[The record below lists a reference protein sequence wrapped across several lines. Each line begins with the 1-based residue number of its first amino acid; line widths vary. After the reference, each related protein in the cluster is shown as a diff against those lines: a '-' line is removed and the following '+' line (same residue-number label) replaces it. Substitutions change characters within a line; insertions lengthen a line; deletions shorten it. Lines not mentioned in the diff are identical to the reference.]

1 MTDKLQALYDG
12 LKDSY
17 NLGSIDEFRT
27 KMEDETKRRT
37 FYDAVSPHYNLGD
50 YDSFNSKLGYGNG
63 NAVENAENA
72 NQRMVDAVTP
82 TPEPTPAPAPTP
94 EPAPAM
100 KADDTYLT
108 DEDRQ
113 EIADTAKMS
122 WREANKLGKQA
133 YGIAGQRPTADSS
146 RQASEFINA
155 NRENATQYEETEKR
169 NQERKIEEAKPIAQA
184 YDEVAES
191 MRENAKAMREADKQL
206 ERDYYAL
213 TKAASDYATEKYGP
227 MPKKLSSKEGWG
239 KAYEDYLKNNDP
251 NNVIGQYNNQAE
263 RSKRNDY
270 ISFTEHMANQTERR
284 AKQTMREAERGVVG
298 NTIGGIG
305 YGVSQ
310 PSSWS
315 MGLSDLWTAEHI
327 LPLANKLKRG
337 EPLNEYEQAALD
349 AYGTYEEA
357 ANILREYDTRGFKAG
372 ETTGEMLP
380 FMAQMALNPA
390 GGLGESMAKQGVRK
404 AVAKTA
410 GDAVA
415 DVAMKEYGTMATKD
429 LLKRYGVDG
438 MMARL
443 PIAVRRMGG
452 DLAASAVLANT
463 LQAGSTFNDVVQRK
477 YGAPVQDGEHYT
489 FDPQQEKSWA
499 EAAYKGELSSIIE
512 NFTEMMGEWRV
523 LGLADKMSN
532 FGSKQVSRIVRALGD
547 SDFAKGLGEV
557 LKDAHWSGIIGETL
571 EEEYGI
577 LLNSL
582 LTGDNKFSDLWDLD
596 QQIDI
601 MLGVGLFGGLM
612 GGAKMAAYPAEYVN
626 RKNHLEDVTAACR
639 EWKGP
644 EWDQIQ
650 ERIDN
655 ADNDGLRAI
664 VASAIAQ
671 GGEEQRNIL
680 LYIDALQRM
689 RGITI
694 ARDLIPGDEDTKTM
708 QEFYL
713 NGYDG
718 ADKKAIQSAFEHKRG
733 QLQQIGGN
741 ALLIADTDGL
751 YATDE
756 KGQQIFQ
763 GEMRE
768 MVRDYLNAKAA
779 YYGMNDGIDDRAQRR
794 AKAAELM
801 VRSNDNNGRQVEAT
815 LRNGEQVHIISGE
828 VGMTDNAPDMAHSS
842 ASIIIRHEDGSKEMI
857 SPALIKSIDNVQNT
871 EEVALLAAQRAEE
884 ESRAEDLAEL
894 EESDPIID
902 LQTRADIENAE
913 NSGKADATYVKDA
926 VVTLPDGTTGVVNM
940 TPDQT
945 DDRKVEVI
953 WNNPNGRPAVEHI
966 SAQDLYDLEHP
977 AVTASEIA
985 QDEQVQNTE
994 DEVRLSAEEQAYND
1008 WTAKHGEN
1016 SLNKLNQTRA
1026 YAEEKLSEQESQLA
1040 EVNQELAD
1048 LPDIQDEEIV
1058 KKQNDLEKR
1067 KAELEQSIAN
1077 YQAVLGQMNS
1087 IQSVYDA
1094 QNGVAEQVPTAEEKV
1109 APAKEDGTGVRFSL
1123 TPEEQRRM
1131 DILLKRQ
1138 QRRKLTAKEQ
1148 TELEELTN
1156 QVYENTITDEV
1167 RQAAKERVDELNK
1180 ASMERMLTDEER
1192 NEYLRMTDLAYD
1204 AHTAPGKL
1212 GEAIKRLQT
1221 ITAEIVA
1228 LEDKAEN
1235 EGLSDEEK
1243 KTLNRLQRD
1252 YLMAEQ
1258 AFVTDAD
1265 IEDAQK
1271 LMDEY
1276 QKNTG
1281 VKMRLIS
1288 DITKA
1293 TEDDIKNAIKGGRS
1307 WITGDNEVV
1316 FVLPKIKH
1324 TGTDLGRMYRHEVL
1338 SHYNLKNS
1346 MSKEDWNQFLDEVWA
1361 VMPKEQR
1368 ERLDKTYAQH
1378 YKKGHTDEEYHR
1390 LLADEFIATNA
1401 EKLFTKASEYRTIGQ
1416 KIIDAITNWIRG
1428 DKKTD
1433 TPMDTPI
1440 LPEFIEKKLR
1450 DVYGKKIDKQSD
1462 GKDES
1467 EDVRK
1472 SIAYHGSKADFD
1484 KFDLSHYGEG
1494 TGIFHPYGVYT
1505 TDNANRALSYADGNL
1520 YEVEIPDNLFD
1531 FNGFFSS
1538 EDKARIL
1545 DVIEKNHPEEINKA
1559 RREIGKRGSQ
1569 GGYVIADYLTLA
1581 DMEELGYA
1589 GFTKPMGIAAY
1600 REGDPLEMVIF
1611 NPDDVKILNHYRG
1624 TVDDIKEQLDAN
1636 DIRYSI
1642 AYHGSG
1648 ADFDQFDNKFMS
1660 TGEGNQAYGWGT
1672 YVTTNKETGKKY
1684 ADVATARKTNRPY
1697 TYVGPKDKYDWHT
1710 KDDAIDAMVEYGG
1723 FENAKKHFDSQPQ
1736 SPGTYGDTM
1745 QKFFNESSPEEWE
1758 GERYL
1763 YTVEI
1768 PDDNGENYLHWD
1780 GLLTQKQSDK
1790 IVNAL
1795 LAMPEVYDTYGDQT
1809 EREVKSS
1816 LGYGTYGKN
1825 VEGALNYFLG
1835 NEMDYATGEDPGAER
1850 NSKFLNSL
1858 GFVGMQVAVDR
1869 RGGKRYDG
1877 DNYVIYNPDDIQIK
1891 DKTRFSIQ
1899 DEETN
1904 DVFNRAIEEYGTT
1917 EDSNLAGYMLP
1928 DGRYLDF
1935 SEGSGMRTLDHRNV
1949 GMAYEGT
1956 VDEKYEYMNDFM
1968 KRGAIRI
1975 MPEGGGFELAVA
1987 PTFEQKRTL
1996 RQFIAERDGDVFVD
2010 FLNPDGGNPI
2020 SAEYYEAEPSRVL
2033 ADIDRYFNEGVKPI
2047 SDVRYSIIDEAN
2059 AKQKQPGEDIDTT
2072 DVDVRYSLSKNNRQ
2086 AITAWLNKNKNL
2098 TDDEKRNVMGFID
2111 NLDDTTLQLATGR
2124 WYGKGVIRLPE
2135 DMDKVEQAV
2144 EVARRAKVDPLQYD
2158 NPMELIN
2165 QHADIKIKE
2174 KPIDPNTV
2182 STLHKAQEF
2191 PEQGIV
2197 IYDVDESEE
2206 SRENMRKI
2214 INTHYG
2220 EQASPWCLL
2229 QGDGKGNLTEDSK
2242 NYWDHYNSYPKQ
2254 VAFKDGK
2261 LVAFSANDTDSRVWW
2276 DRQDTSHKGIPV
2288 ADKVFEDG
2296 RRQHQM
2302 YLPVPGLMPYGPIF
2316 RGNLENGIYEEWYP
2330 NGQIAK
2336 RIGRKNGM
2344 PDGLSEYWYANGYR
2358 KSRSNYEEGRLRGL
2372 REFWYES
2379 TGRMSY
2385 RNNWGDI
2392 GVDGIS
2398 ETWHENGKM
2407 AVRANFVNGKQTG
2420 IEEMWNTKGKM
2431 IGHSLWKDGE
2441 KVGSLPL
2448 TDEKGE
2454 PAPGQDVER
2463 EEIPRFSIAEESPIR
2478 YSLVVD
2484 PELYDQLESGEKEK
2498 GYRNVTLNEDGTLGS
2513 PMAGRL
2519 GRANAGSVAT
2529 SSFGLGAWEQSEENP
2544 DMADEYGKINLI
2556 KPDDKG
2562 EVRGVN
2568 YNPYIHIRPTAVN
2581 KQFTQAWNRPELVY
2595 IETEY
2600 PTSELTSG
2608 YKAEKANLPVGRHK
2622 WSNGDLILSRYDKP
2636 MRIVPW
2642 EEVADQWEKEFKKSG
2657 VTFDIV
2663 PPALLPILA
2672 ERGVTILPPKKAAQQ
2687 PAMEAYNQWREEQT
2701 GMPDYITDERDG
2713 EMISEETPDNT
2724 TRFSLSTWENG
2735 GREDFIA
2742 FVDSQIAA
2750 GVLPEDARETFI
2762 SKMDETY
2769 KQAKKIYD
2777 SGDFETFNEWS
2788 DLEVARDSAGNSI
2801 YTVIKP
2807 NNEYGMNLDFSL
2819 VCKKRRTLNAVL
2831 NEMIDR
2837 DLIKYLGSAD
2847 GDLSIARINELI
2859 RNYGFETACRL
2870 CFVDAKR
2877 FRQVKVADDFVQLYN
2892 GLVNKLIPRGSK
2904 IKATFFDFA
2913 RTGRY
2918 SDTDQP
2924 LNQQAD
2930 DQLNISALQKI
2941 IDTEDKK
2948 KKDEPGRTVTYKI
2961 AKHLLEN
2968 PQDRQYVQREDFMST
2983 RGFGN
2988 VKAENRAVLGLYNA
3002 KKGSGGPKVT
3012 EGDVQYL
3019 GDVAKAGWS
3028 PEEAFKVGGVRI
3040 QSFSDY
3046 VPHMVFDYIQMVA
3059 DLAAGKFP
3067 AHAYTKEE
3075 LFAKMFGRTGIKI
3088 NLSLVPAVV
3097 EDGVAPGLDKDGN
3110 YVWQENE
3117 TFPFDEAIAVQNA
3130 EGYRENCGTIAV
3142 GVSDQHI
3149 LKMLADEDIRM
3160 VIPYHKSGLNK
3171 KIAVYNNIDKFTDYT
3186 KSQNTRY
3193 KDGKKLSKSDAA
3205 DEPNFNELLQREG
3218 DPNAAAQAYLDWC
3231 TYHDYLPKFDQ
3242 FAYDD
3247 KGNMRQ
3253 GYYKLLEDFTT
3264 YVPNA
3269 EGGHDFYPQRAITL
3283 TLPEEGDAFGSSTD
3297 IMRRGMEEDEQ
3308 LTRRQEAMVKPIVDE
3323 IQKML
3328 TGEEPQTRYSI
3339 IGEVG
3344 AAHDTTSDGLERLR
3358 NLEVARQMESELNPD
3373 WNAQDDEIALKI
3385 KVATGWER
3393 GGDGKWRYEMPDAK
3407 LKDGALERKW
3417 GGKTTLA
3424 DIVDAPELFRVYPA
3438 LKDIKVKRET
3448 RSGRDGRYDHGNN
3461 MMYIGTGD
3469 YTYLLNRIKKYGED
3483 AGFMPG
3489 YAQERAKEMIDDIN
3503 STLAHELQHAIQAQ
3517 ENFAKGGSPNMLKPG
3532 YDRSQLDQLRDDV
3545 NSLVVRYNNMTPL
3558 ERSLNYSMR
3567 GEIERRRRAFKRE
3580 LGNAVL
3586 GYQGYR
3592 SLGGEVEARN
3602 VSRRRNMT
3610 DEERRNTL
3618 LASTEDVARPD
3629 QFYIHRA
3636 VEDIP
3641 AEESVRFSIA
3651 NENQRIFVSNAER
3664 AVEKI
3669 QQDKAT
3675 PDQWLAMLTKNG
3687 GIKAGE
3693 DKWLGLSQWLKGLD
3707 GKVSKNQIQEF
3718 IAENGIRIEEEK
3730 YFEDIDLYDETLKDA
3745 LNRIVGK
3752 EDLDELQEEVNAD
3765 AESADR
3771 YDRLGEDADSAD
3783 LDEYL
3788 MDVMTER
3795 YGDDFAT
3802 AFTIEDGEVLFNI
3815 GPYEIDAEVY
3825 NNEVAGPENKA
3836 IESIRLGYTTDGL
3849 QNKREI
3855 ALTIP
3860 TIEPWNTNDRI
3871 HFGDAGYGR
3880 AVVWMRFGDATI
3892 EHTNFT
3898 EEEKDEAQRII
3909 HEYDNYRNELVD
3921 KYKHGPFFIAPF
3933 EREHPEEYAKLKDLF
3948 DRSEE
3953 ARKVFQTNEAEN
3965 QRVLTIDE
3973 IQSKRHQ
3980 EGREQGYI
3988 SEEEADARKRAWD
4001 EYKGYVDSV
4010 AKKYNADVDNL
4021 DKLTTD
4027 EEKAKAEELYRKAKE
4042 IREDLA
4048 DKVPDAPFEKNWSE
4062 LAMKRMLRL
4071 AAEEG
4076 YDYVAWTTGEQQ
4088 AERYNL
4094 GTVAK
4099 RIVVRDNDGTYSVV
4113 AQGADGTF
4121 LNEWDDITKEQLPNY
4136 IGKELTSKVE
4146 SGENLNERNGEKA
4159 HIFSGQELRIGTE
4172 GMKTFY
4178 DKMLV
4183 NFMDKYCKQ
4192 WGVKVEDIF
4201 LPLLAEGPW
4210 QNAGNIGHGGLIMH
4224 SVRVTP
4230 EMKASVMEGQTMF
4243 SITPEMDADYRKAY
4257 EDGDVQKAEQ
4267 MVKDAADANGYT
4279 IRGYH
4284 GAEVGGFTSFDD
4296 SIRKKTNAPEG
4307 SYFFFEDADNAQ
4319 TYAGDNGQTY
4329 DVFLKLDNPYIHD
4342 ANGENW
4348 DELTTEAEVID
4359 ANGESHRF
4367 PRFEDARAYAEQNG
4381 LDVSEI
4387 SVSKVGTTNDIVN
4400 YAKENGYD
4408 GVIFRNI
4415 LDTGYNDWDTMLGS
4429 YPTTEYVVFTPQQI
4443 KSAEPFVFDD
4453 NGELIPLSERFNEES
4468 SDIRY
4473 SFVGEQAASTLKTF
4487 SNEWIMMSDLN
4498 NAKAMERLG
4507 RSKEWIKSTTGW
4519 ERGADGKWRYEMEDL
4534 ELNDDFFEAQTIGD
4548 AVKESRLLT
4557 AYPELND
4564 AKVLFKYVNPVEGS
4578 WFNGEKKEFYIEY
4591 SSPAYAAKALAHEIQ
4606 HYIQEREGFAE
4617 GTSPEFFDEGKDLD
4631 YLNEVFSIDDD
4642 SSLKNLLDNIDD
4654 SKKDTPKFRAY
4665 NSVYALVASGYPVKD
4680 AKAKLISDMGQ
4691 DPDSFF
4697 GKYKRTAGEVEARN
4711 VQRRMNMSLA
4721 DRLASLASAT
4731 EDMARE
4737 DQIIILNGAVQEYK
4751 EENEPIMAPLSDLTD
4766 TRYSIS
4772 LDPSNVRSEYNDGDI
4787 VVYNPRDIAD
4797 IQAAVMREAYTHKDI
4812 RNLNGWDGFMDAA
4825 YRMGSNDIVSRAM
4838 RNGFN
4843 FGEATEQWIFEN
4855 AERMVA
4861 PFEKMMSENN
4871 IDLRYSVSGDEIRMY
4886 LIKREGLL
4894 DDIDLMVMR
4903 EDLPVE
4909 PSVRFSTAGS
4919 PSARDLYDASQQS
4932 TLNNLYRAYI
4942 DYSKPLR
4949 DFQAIIAEES
4959 GKPIEDFENAWEAEN
4974 QRSSK
4979 SKAEIEKY
4987 EITYFEPMRDA
4998 VKELQEAAG
5007 ITYEEVLRY
5016 LIAKHGLERN
5026 VVLAMRDAE
5035 AQYKK
5040 YQQEHPTGT
5049 KTVDDF
5055 FNENRKRD
5063 YSGLTT
5069 LSGKDDVAEAED
5081 YARDLVNAIESGALF
5096 ETSELWKAISDAV
5109 KAIQKKRYNSG
5120 LISKSQMEHE
5130 ADMFNNYIP
5139 LRGFAETIAE
5149 DVYDY
5154 YEDTQR
5160 NRPQRDRKAKGR
5172 TSLADDPLA
5181 TIGAMAASAITLG
5194 NKNLVKQRFLNMV
5207 ENHPTNLATVK
5218 DVWVVNVGTPTDSV
5232 WAPEYPNIHEGMTA
5246 DEIDQEL
5253 KDYDLR
5259 MDALQ
5264 NMGMAKKATNKLDI
5278 KWRTLGQQAQ
5288 QHIITIRRG
5297 GKEQMVII
5305 NGNPQVARTVN
5316 GVNNPDAQL
5325 SDFMRGVRAVQ
5336 RFMAANFT
5344 TRNPAFVVSNL
5355 LRDVGFAVMATAA
5368 KEDTAYKR
5376 RFMRNI
5382 SHSLVTITN
5391 MGKLIRK
5398 WQNGT
5403 LDDSNEIER
5412 YFGEFMD
5419 FGGET
5424 GYTAEN
5430 TVDAYRK
5437 KMIQGLKSKNAL
5449 QRGGETVLD
5458 FFELCNRSVEDMTRF
5473 TTYLTSRQMGR
5484 SVQRSVA
5491 DAKNITVNFNRK
5503 GSGEMCQKYVASAF
5517 LFLNAGIQSLQ
5528 NIAKISGVEF
5538 GLDADGK
5545 KIKINVNGKKLGKSV
5560 AILFGS
5566 QVLAGML
5573 IPMLNEMM
5581 MGMLG
5586 GDDDDEPVTDE
5597 EGVVIETNPYRR
5609 LTEFERRN
5617 NICLWLGGDNF
5628 IKIPIAIELRAFYG
5642 LGETMYGMMAGMPN
5656 PNPGADVVDQMLD
5669 LLPVNFIESGGLV
5682 PDAVAPL
5689 WESFISNKNYQGVP
5703 LYNDSE
5709 FLENAPEASKVYSN
5723 TGDAYIAISRFI
5735 NELGGGDEVSKSKLD
5750 TRLTNPAIMQHI
5762 VEGYLGGLL
5771 TTSRQTAKLIGQP
5784 IKQFV
5789 LGQEVEPI
5797 PAREWPVVNRLYINT
5812 DKRNDDRYV
5821 KDRYYFYRDQAEK
5834 MRHDERGYLERLDDP
5849 KYEKKYNELIES
5861 PEYMDYIAF
5870 GALNQAV
5877 KDAHNVVKELGSE
5890 YKEFEID
5897 AMRNLVNALDE
5908 ESNGI
5913 INPQGW
5919 GESIRGKDKNNAE

>member
-1 MTDKLQALYDG
+1 MTDKLQTLYDG

-63 NAVENAENA
+63 NVVENAEEA

-82 TPEPTPAPAPTP
+82 TPEPTPTPAPAP
-94 EPAPAM
+94 EPALAM

-227 MPKKLSSKEGWG
+227 MPKSFKDENDPWLN
-239 KAYEDYLKNNDP
+239 AYKDYLKSNDP
-251 NNVIGQYNNQAE
+251 NNVYDQYNNYFE
-263 RSKRNDY
+263 RNRRRDNANF
-270 ISFTEHMANQTERR
+270 IEHMAKQTERR
-284 AKQTMREAERGVVG
+284 AKQTIRQAERGAVG
-298 NTIGGIG
+298 NVVGGIG
-305 YGVSQ
+305 YGLGQ
-310 PSSWS
+310 PSSWT
-315 MGLSDLWTAEHI
+315 MGMSDLFDAMNVLT
-327 LPLANKLKRG
+327 LANKLKNG
-337 EPLNEYEQAALD
+337 EKLSEHEQQALD

-357 ANILREYDTRGFKAG
+357 ANVLREYDTRGFKAG

-390 GGLGESMAKQGVRK
+390 GGMGESMAKEGVRK

-415 DVAMKEYGTMATKD
+415 DVALKEYGTMATKD

-443 PIAVRRMGG
+443 PIAVRRVGG

-512 NFTEMMGEWRV
+512 NFTEMMGEWKV

-655 ADNDGLRAI
+655 ADNEGLRAI

-694 ARDLIPGDEDTKTM
+694 ARDLLPGDEDTKTM

-815 LRNGEQVHIISGE
+815 LRNGEKVHIISGE

-842 ASIIIRHEDGSKEMI
+842 ASIVIRREDGSKEMI

-871 EEVALLAAQRAEE
+871 EEVATLAAQRAEE
-884 ESRAEDLAEL
+884 ESRNEDLAEL
-894 EESDPIID
+894 EQSDPIVD
-902 LQTRADIENAE
+902 LQAMADIENAE
-913 NSGKADATYVKDA
+913 NSGKAGATYVKDA
-926 VVTLPDGTTGVVNM
+926 VVTLPDGTTGIINM

-945 DDRKVEVI
+945 DDHMVEVV
-953 WNNPNGRPAVEHI
+953 WSNPNGRPTVEHI

-1058 KKQNDLEKR
+1058 KKQTDLEKR

-1094 QNGVAEQVPTAEEKV
+1094 QNGVAEQPTTAEEKV
-1109 APAKEDGTGVRFSL
+1109 VPVQDDGTGVRFSL
-1123 TPEEQRRM
+1123 TPEEQKRM

-1138 QRRKLTAKEQ
+1138 KRRKLTAKEQ
-1148 TELEELTN
+1148 TELEGLTN
-1156 QVYENTITDEV
+1156 QMYDDIITDEV
-1167 RQAAKERVDELNK
+1167 RQAAKERVEELNK

-1228 LEDKAEN
+1228 LEDKAEKG
-1235 EGLSDEEK
+1235 ELTDDEK

-1276 QKNTG
+1276 QKSTG

-1293 TEDDIKNAIKGGRS
+1293 SEDDIEKALKGGRS

-1361 VMPKEQR
+1361 VMPEDQR

-1462 GKDES
+1462 S
-1467 EDVRK
+1467 K
-1472 SIAYHGSKADFD
+1472 S
-1484 KFDLSHYGEG
+1484 EG
-1494 TGIFHPYGVYT
+1494 TR
-1505 TDNANRALSYADGNL
+1505 N
-1520 YEVEIPDNLFD
+1520 
-1531 FNGFFSS
+1531 
-1538 EDKARIL
+1538 
-1545 DVIEKNHPEEINKA
+1545 
-1559 RREIGKRGSQ
+1559 
-1569 GGYVIADYLTLA
+1569 
-1581 DMEELGYA
+1581 
-1589 GFTKPMGIAAY
+1589 
-1600 REGDPLEMVIF
+1600 
-1611 NPDDVKILNHYRG
+1611 
-1624 TVDDIKEQLDAN
+1624 
-1636 DIRYSI
+1636 SI

-1648 ADFDQFDNKFMS
+1648 ADFDKFDHSFMS
-1660 TGEGNQAYGWGT
+1660 TGEGSQVYGWGT
-1672 YVTTNKETGKKY
+1672 YVSTNPETSKVY
-1684 ADVATARKTNRPY
+1684 ANISGIETV
-1697 TYVGPKDKYDWHT
+1697 TY
-1710 KDDAIDAMVEYGG
+1710 
-1723 FENAKKHFDSQPQ
+1723 
-1736 SPGTYGDTM
+1736 
-1745 QKFFNESSPEEWE
+1745 E
-1758 GERYL
+1758 GEKAPTYYGRELADMMAQSMWQNNKTFEQAKQETLDALNSFAEKDNGRSYDKEIEFISGLKESDFVRHNAAGRML
-1763 YTVEI
+1763 YTVDI

-1780 GLLTQKQSDK
+1780 KPITDSQSDK

-1795 LAMPEVYDTYGDQT
+1795 LAMPEVIDEYGEDA

-1816 LGYGTYGKN
+1816 LGHGTYGKN
-1825 VEGALNYFLG
+1825 IEGALNYFLG
-1835 NEMDYATGEDPGAER
+1835 DEKNYATDEDPGAER

-2059 AKQKQPGEDIDTT
+2059 AKQKQPGEDIDAT

-2214 INTHYG
+2214 INTHFG

-2229 QGDGKGNLTEDSK
+2229 AGDGEGNLTEGSK
-2242 NYWDHYNSYPKQ
+2242 NWWNHYDAYPKQ

-2261 LVAFSANDTDSRVWW
+2261 LTAFSANDKKERVWW
-2276 DRQDTSHKGIPV
+2276 DRQDKSHKGIPA
-2288 ADKVFEDG
+2288 ADKVYEDG
-2296 RRQHQM
+2296 RRQAQM
-2302 YLPVPGLMPYGPIF
+2302 YEPGKGLVPYGVIF
-2316 RGNLENGIYEEWYP
+2316 RGNKQNGLYEEWFEDGQLKDRSHYKDGFKNGLSEEWYP
-2330 NGQIAK
+2330 DGTLYQRGTLKDGRYNGFYESWYPNGNRYIRANYTNGSRDGLFEEWYENGLMFDRANYTDRRYNGIREKWYQNGQMSRRIYYEMGEEQSVENWDIHGNMYRRLIYRDGK
-2336 RIGRKNGM
+2336 RI
-2344 PDGLSEYWYANGYR
+2344 E
-2358 KSRSNYEEGRLRGL
+2358 
-2372 REFWYES
+2372 
-2379 TGRMSY
+2379 
-2385 RNNWGDI
+2385 
-2392 GVDGIS
+2392 
-2398 ETWHENGKM
+2398 
-2407 AVRANFVNGKQTG
+2407 
-2420 IEEMWNTKGKM
+2420 
-2431 IGHSLWKDGE
+2431 
-2441 KVGSLPL
+2441 LPL
-2448 TDEKGE
+2448 TDDKGE

-2519 GRANAGSVAT
+2519 GRANVGSVAT
-2529 SSFGLGAWEQSEENP
+2529 SSFELGNWEQSEENP
-2544 DMADEYGKINLI
+2544 DMADESGKINLI

-2642 EEVADQWEKEFKKSG
+2642 EEVADQWVKEFKKSG

-2687 PAMEAYNQWREEQT
+2687 PAMEAYNQWKAEQT

-2742 FVDSQIAA
+2742 FLDKQIAA

-2918 SDTDQP
+2918 TDTEQP

-2941 IDTEDKK
+2941 VNTEDKK
-2948 KKDEPGRTVTYKI
+2948 KGDEPGRTVTYKI

-3142 GVSDQHI
+3142 GVSDEQI

-3283 TLPEEGDAFGSSTD
+3283 TLPEEGDAFGSSTE
-3297 IMRRGMEEDEQ
+3297 IMRRGLQEDEE
-3308 LTRRQEAMVKPIVDE
+3308 LTRRQEEMVKPIVDE
-3323 IQKML
+3323 IQQML
-3328 TGEEPQTRYSI
+3328 TGEKPQTRYSI

-3344 AAHDTTSDGLERLR
+3344 ASRDHTEEGLTRLE
-3358 NLEVARQMESELNPD
+3358 NLNVAREMEEQLKPD
-3373 WNAQDDEIALKI
+3373 WNAKDDENALKI
-3385 KVATGWER
+3385 KMATGWER
-3393 GGDGKWRYEMPDAK
+3393 GGDGKWRYEIPDAQFK
-3407 LKDGALERKW
+3407 NGALDKRW
-3417 GGKTTLA
+3417 GGKTTLG
-3424 DIVDAPELFRVYPA
+3424 DIVDAPELFAMYPS

-3448 RSGRDGRYDHGNN
+3448 KRGLDGRYVQGENT
-3461 MMYIGTGD
+3461 MYISTGD
-3469 YTYLLNRIKKYGED
+3469 YNAYQKRIQMAEEAGYSNYDYLTRNVQRALNQIY
-3483 AGFMPG
+3483 
-3489 YAQERAKEMIDDIN
+3489 
-3503 STLAHELQHAIQAQ
+3503 STLTHELQHSIQAQ
-3517 ENFAKGGSPNMLKPG
+3517 EGFARGGSSSMLRPDYNPTELNRKIEEFN
-3532 YDRSQLDQLRDDV
+3532 RQVDQW
-3545 NSLVVRYNNMTPL
+3545 NNMSRE
-3558 ERSLNYSMR
+3558 ERHNAHDFSRAIDRLGR
-3567 GEIERRRRAFKRE
+3567 EIQRERAA
-3580 LGNAVL
+3580 NVL
-3586 GYQGYR
+3586 GLQGYR
-3592 SLGGEVEARN
+3592 RLAGETEARN
-3602 VSRRRNMT
+3602 ASTRREMTAEQKRNS
-3610 DEERRNTL
+3610 L

-3629 QFYIHRA
+3629 QIYIYRAIKEALSEDDTRYSVSDNTNLRDPLSDVVPTISQKVTQEEIDKAMNSRLVQSWLKNKDNGANLFGAQPIIIRELAKASLGIDNKFDVQDVFYGAAEEIEATLDYAREKGASVADKYDMRSGSDFVERLTEEGSKAFDDADLEEIAKYIPEDMMDDFRDALRA
-3636 VEDIP
+3636 YDEDIEIRR
-3641 AEESVRFSIA
+3641 EEENIRNYDNGNALTKAFTLYA
-3651 NENQRIFVSNAER
+3651 LAMNRLNDLKDKDERLFNQRRMIRKADGTSYVPANSASQPKEGETEYYKPVLKR
-3664 AVEKI
+3664 GVEKEI
-3669 QQDKAT
+3669 IRRIAT
-3675 PDQWLAMLTKNG
+3675 MPISRD
-3687 GIKAGE
+3687 
-3693 DKWLGLSQWLKGLD
+3693 
-3707 GKVSKNQIQEF
+3707 V
-3718 IAENGIRIEEEK
+3718 
-3730 YFEDIDLYDETLKDA
+3730 
-3745 LNRIVGK
+3745 V
-3752 EDLDELQEEVNAD
+3752 AD
-3765 AESADR
+3765 AE
-3771 YDRLGEDADSAD
+3771 
-3783 LDEYL
+3783 
-3788 MDVMTER
+3788 R
-3795 YGDDFAT
+3795 YGLSLYDDT
-3802 AFTIEDGEVLFNI
+3802 
-3815 GPYEIDAEVY
+3815 
-3825 NNEVAGPENKA
+3825 
-3836 IESIRLGYTTDGL
+3836 
-3849 QNKREI
+3849 
-3855 ALTIP
+3855 
-3860 TIEPWNTNDRI
+3860 
-3871 HFGDAGYGR
+3871 
-3880 AVVWMRFGDATI
+3880 
-3892 EHTNFT
+3892 
-3898 EEEKDEAQRII
+3898 
-3909 HEYDNYRNELVD
+3909 
-3921 KYKHGPFFIAPF
+3921 
-3933 EREHPEEYAKLKDLF
+3933 
-3948 DRSEE
+3948 
-3953 ARKVFQTNEAEN
+3953 
-3965 QRVLTIDE
+3965 
-3973 IQSKRHQ
+3973 
-3980 EGREQGYI
+3980 
-3988 SEEEADARKRAWD
+3988 
-4001 EYKGYVDSV
+4001 
-4010 AKKYNADVDNL
+4010 
-4021 DKLTTD
+4021 
-4027 EEKAKAEELYRKAKE
+4027 
-4042 IREDLA
+4042 
-4048 DKVPDAPFEKNWSE
+4048 
-4062 LAMKRMLRL
+4062 
-4071 AAEEG
+4071 
-4076 YDYVAWTTGEQQ
+4076 
-4088 AERYNL
+4088 RY
-4094 GTVAK
+4094 
-4099 RIVVRDNDGTYSVV
+4099 
-4113 AQGADGTF
+4113 
-4121 LNEWDDITKEQLPNY
+4121 
-4136 IGKELTSKVE
+4136 
-4146 SGENLNERNGEKA
+4146 
-4159 HIFSGQELRIGTE
+4159 
-4172 GMKTFY
+4172 
-4178 DKMLV
+4178 
-4183 NFMDKYCKQ
+4183 
-4192 WGVKVEDIF
+4192 
-4201 LPLLAEGPW
+4201 
-4210 QNAGNIGHGGLIMH
+4210 
-4224 SVRVTP
+4224 
-4230 EMKASVMEGQTMF
+4230 

-4257 EDGDVQKAEQ
+4257 EDGDVKKAEQ
-4267 MVKDAADANGYT
+4267 MVKDAFIAKYPNTKVVDENGEPLT
-4279 IRGYH
+4279 MYH
-4284 GAEVGGFTSFDD
+4284 GTTTAGFNVFKP
-4296 SIRKKTNAPEG
+4296 REG
-4307 SYFFFEDADNAQ
+4307 SDTMGWFTTSKRDADSYAGNAEGKLYDSREKASNEMLTAGLFPLGKHFVFDSQEELDDFVKRFPNASDYMTEREIDDALFNVESDEEDARLESLRDEFDAMDRAYSRYEREHMVD
-4319 TYAGDNGQTY
+4319 TTIGE
-4329 DVFLKLDNPYIHD
+4329 LLDNPDVYSAEDFERAMYAFDSNAYLDEVEEMEPEDEKRELINTFRQI
-4342 ANGENW
+4342 AEENE
-4348 DELTTEAEVID
+4348 DDGDIRNIRFKSRVPRGGSAVKADDTNRRTYATYLNITNPLFID
-4359 ANGESHRF
+4359 AKGKHSELESGDIYNGIWM
-4367 PRFEDARAYAEQNG
+4367 G
-4381 LDVSEI
+4381 LDD
-4387 SVSKVGTTNDIVN
+4387 NR
-4400 YAKENGYD
+4400 YD
-4408 GVIFRNI
+4408 GIIIKNWRVGRYQ
-4415 LDTGYNDWDTMLGS
+4415 DLGTVAIPKS
-4429 YPTTEYVVFTPQQI
+4429 ASQI
-4443 KSAEPFVFDD
+4443 KLANTFTFDD
-4453 NGELIPLSERFNEES
+4453 NGELIPLSERFNDENN
-4468 SDIRY
+4468 DIRY
-4473 SFVGEQAASTLKTF
+4473 SFVGEQAASNLKAY
-4487 SNEWIMMSDLN
+4487 SHEWIMMSDLN
-4498 NAKAMERLG
+4498 DAKAMERLG

-4578 WFNGEKKEFYIEY
+4578 WFNSEKKEFYIEY

-4731 EDMARE
+4731 EDVARE

-4772 LDPSNVRSEYNDGDI
+4772 LEPSNVRSEYNDGDI

-4909 PSVRFSTAGS
+4909 PSVRFSTTGS

-4998 VKELQEAAG
+4998 VKELQESAG

-5218 DVWVVNVGTPTDSV
+5218 DVWVVNVGTPTDPV